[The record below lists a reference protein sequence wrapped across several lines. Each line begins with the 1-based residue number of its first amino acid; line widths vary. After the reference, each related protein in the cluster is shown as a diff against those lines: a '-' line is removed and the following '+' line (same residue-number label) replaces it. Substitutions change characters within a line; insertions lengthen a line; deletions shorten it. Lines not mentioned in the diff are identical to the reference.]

1 MKKAFSILFVL
12 ILLSPAAVWL
22 IQPNFGIEVQ
32 RIGLKPPRLDG
43 RALFNDTYYRSFD
56 QYFNDSFSL
65 RSLLI
70 FAKRWLD
77 YRLFHM
83 TDAKE
88 VHVGTDGWL
97 YSRLSIDDYRKE
109 ACSEKQNIEQLVL
122 ALHATERLVAAT
134 GRRFYFIV
142 APNKS
147 TIYPEYVGSLPQS
160 PSCNYNK

>member
-1 MKKAFSILFVL
+1 MKKIFSILFVL
-12 ILLSPAAVWL
+12 ILLSPTAIWL
-22 IQPNFGIEVQ
+22 VQPDFGVEVQ

-70 FAKRWLD
+70 FTKRWLD

-83 TDAKE
+83 TDTDK

-97 YSRLSIDDYRKE
+97 K
-109 ACSEKQNIEQLVL
+109 
-122 ALHATERLVAAT
+122 
-134 GRRFYFIV
+134 
-142 APNKS
+142 
-147 TIYPEYVGSLPQS
+147 
-160 PSCNYNK
+160 